1 MTRDISSYFID
12 GNNDLDRNLNGSV
25 DSSEN
30 RQDDAFE
37 KVHEIN
43 SFSKTQAAI
52 FDPSSYTNSPSI
64 NEIQDQS
71 ESDPNIKVSALKHF
85 IRTAIVVT
93 LSLCLIFFNSNVQ
106 VWVDNEALRYF
117 YDVTTKQQWND
128 FNNSMHIIKNNSIY
142 ANSFPNVLI
151 QKKFGGLGQNG
162 VLPPIESLQ
171 NANFSTQ
178 PHTQALLID
187 DIIFRDPKFEYLK
200 IRSIADT
207 LAHIIILLTA
217 IFILV
222 LPYFYVFKTMIKKR
236 FFGKRCLKHGNSN
249 DTLEA
254 ANTTSKKSSLLLF
267 PARFI
272 HGLVFA
278 RRVLI
283 LMGITF
289 FTRGLTVGL
298 VVLPQESY
306 ECIPV
311 LRSGILE
318 RIYGAFLMTFGGDP
332 ACHDFVFSGH
342 TSVTTVLAWFWITYN
357 THALFHPKRYV
368 LSTEPT
374 EEKESKFYT
383 YRKSKRST
391 LSSIIVWIMRIIA
404 IAYVFAVG
412 LCLIISRIHYT
423 MDVVIGAV
431 YGSAVFW
438 LWHSLLTLF
447 YMFQFRGHVVS
458 LKRKQKSK
466 NMNTDG
472 YVDDSSSY
480 HVVVPEH
487 DVRYREKLKSNIE
500 LRDVLVPIT
509 RLTWVL
515 KFIGWCDGYD
525 LYKYDGIGFDE
536 GSGGLPGFSTPRII
550 ESGDQG
556 HNVVATLHKASASDT
571 YIIDTTAS
579 QSHGSDNV

>member
-1 MTRDISSYFID
+1 MIRDISYFID
-12 GNNDLDRNLNGSV
+12 RDDDLNRNLTESIEI
-25 DSSEN
+25 SEDK
-30 RQDDAFE
+30 QDDIFE

-43 SFSKTQAAI
+43 SL
-52 FDPSSYTNSPSI
+52 SYTNYLSI
-64 NEIQDQS
+64 KEAQDQS
-71 ESDPNIKVSALKHF
+71 EYDPNIIKVSALKHF
-85 IRTAIVVT
+85 TRTAIVVT
-93 LSLCLIFFNSNVQ
+93 ISFCLIFLNSNVQ

-162 VLPPIESLQ
+162 VLPSIESLQ
-171 NANFSTQ
+171 GANFSTLM
-178 PHTQALLID
+178 HTQALLLD

-200 IRSIADT
+200 IRSIADG
-207 LAHIIILLTA
+207 LAHVIILLTA

-222 LPYFYVFKTMIKKR
+222 LPYFYVFKTIIKKR

-249 DTLEA
+249 GTLET
-254 ANTTSKKSSLLLF
+254 ANSACKKSSLLLF

-283 LMGITF
+283 LMGIAF

-311 LRSGILE
+311 LRSSILD

-342 TSVTTVLAWFWITYN
+342 TSVTTILAWFWITYN

-368 LSTEPT
+368 LRRESR
-374 EEKESKFYT
+374 EEKANEFFT
-383 YRKSKRST
+383 YRKAKRSV

-404 IAYVFAVG
+404 VVYVFAVG

-438 LWHSLLTLF
+438 LWHALLSLF
-447 YMFQFRGHVVS
+447 YMFQFRGHGVS
-458 LKRKQKSK
+458 LKRKQKLE
-466 NMNTDG
+466 NMGTDD
-472 YVDDSSSY
+472 YSNDSSSY
-480 HVVVPEH
+480 HVVVSEH

-509 RLTWVL
+509 KLTWIL

-525 LYKYDGIGFDE
+525 LYKYDNIGFDE
-536 GSGGLPGFSTPRII
+536 EGDGFPGFSIPQII
-550 ESGDQG
+550 EHGDQD
-556 HNVVATLHKASASDT
+556 HKVVATIHKASASDT
-571 YIIDTTAS
+571 YIIGTTAS
-579 QSHGSDNV
+579 RSRESDNV